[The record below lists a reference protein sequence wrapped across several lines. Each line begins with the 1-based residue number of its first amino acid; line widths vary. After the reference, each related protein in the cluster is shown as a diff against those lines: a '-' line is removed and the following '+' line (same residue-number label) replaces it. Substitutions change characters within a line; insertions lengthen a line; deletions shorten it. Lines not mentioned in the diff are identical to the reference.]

1 MAVTAVHYDPPKLPV
16 VSLVKESISH
26 VWRNLRLA
34 FTMQRRW
41 LMQLLPFVFAMTAM
55 PYLLLPA
62 FEKDPVSMALFAMI
76 IGPVNFGMA
85 VAILIYTASIN
96 VGWIRFALLDE
107 VPDRRFMSLDRD
119 VWRYIGYALL
129 LTLLVVCIVGA
140 AFLMTQ
146 YAGTMAGQDRI
157 TAFLLGAVGGAV
169 GGLVAIAISARLAF
183 ALVEAAIGR
192 NVSFGLAWQ
201 MTRGNAMRLFGATLL
216 IILTVVVATLVI
228 AAVPF
233 AVGLMLP
240 SLIKVLQPYG
250 FAGWMLIGLIVA
262 SIQVIQIPIQTAL
275 TLVSASFLAFAYR
288 FFERR

>member
-1 MAVTAVHYDPPKLPV
+1 M
-16 VSLVKESISH
+16 
-26 VWRNLRLA
+26 
-34 FTMQRRW
+34 
-41 LMQLLPFVFAMTAM
+41 
-55 PYLLLPA
+55 
-62 FEKDPVSMALFAMI
+62 
-76 IGPVNFGMA
+76 
-85 VAILIYTASIN
+85 
-96 VGWIRFALLDE
+96 
-107 VPDRRFMSLDRD
+107 
-119 VWRYIGYALL
+119 
-129 LTLLVVCIVGA
+129 VVCIVGA
-140 AFLMTQ
+140 AFLMAQ

-216 IILTVVVATLVI
+216 IILAVVVATLLI
-228 AAVPF
+228 AAVPV
-233 AVGLMLP
+233 AVAMLLP
-240 SLIKVLQPYG
+240 SLIKVLLPYG